1 MNASVIYKHNTN
13 NIISILKMKKFKFA
27 IFTILALTLSMSAF
41 SQAKKPT
48 IMVVPSDNWCVKNS
62 FVSVFDNM
70 GSTMKIPDYRRAL
83 QESTELLNVISKIN
97 EMMTERGFP
106 LKNLESAMKSMQNQS
121 AEDGML
127 SSKTGADANE
137 SPIDKLKKVAK
148 ADIIMQLTWTIN
160 QNGPRRSITFNLQG
174 LDAYTDKQIAGAS
187 GTGQPSFSAE
197 LPVLLEEAVLAH
209 IDNFNAQLQ
218 KHFDDLFAN
227 GREVSLRIMTFS
239 SFNGDLE
246 NEYDGKEL
254 NEIIET
260 WVSDNSVKGRFSLS
274 DATENTML
282 FEQVRIPL
290 YDAGNR
296 AVDTRGWARDLQKML
311 ADRYRITAKLMT
323 RGLGQAQL
331 VIGEK

>member
-1 MNASVIYKHNTN
+1 
-13 NIISILKMKKFKFA
+13 MKKIKFV
-27 IFTILALTLSMSAF
+27 IITFLALTLNMSAF

-48 IMVVPSDNWCVKNS
+48 IMVVPSDNWCVKNN

-290 YDAGNR
+290 YDASNR

>member
-1 MNASVIYKHNTN
+1 
-13 NIISILKMKKFKFA
+13 MKKLKVIIVTF
-27 IFTILALTLSMSAF
+27 IALIMSVSVF

-48 IMVVPSDNWCVKNS
+48 IMVVPSDNWCVKNN
-62 FVSVFDNM
+62 FVTVYDNM
-70 GSTMKIPDYRRAL
+70 GSTMKIPDYRKAL

-121 AEDGML
+121 AEDAML
-127 SSKTGADANE
+127 SSKSGADINE
-137 SPIDKLKKVAK
+137 TPIDKLKKVAK
-148 ADIIMQLTWTIN
+148 ADIIMQLTWSVN

-227 GREVSLRIMTFS
+227 GREVSLRITTFS
-239 SFNGDLE
+239 SFSGDLE
-246 NEYDGKEL
+246 TEFGGKEL
-254 NEIIET
+254 SEIIEN
-260 WVSDNSVKGRFSLS
+260 WVSDNTVKNRFSLS
-274 DATENTML
+274 DATETTML

-290 YDAGNR
+290 YDANNR
-296 AVDTRGWARDLQKML
+296 PVDTRGWARDLQKML
-311 ADRYRITAKLMT
+311 AERYRITAKLMT